1 MAILCPNCYKQY
13 DVTLFQF
20 GQSLECECGTVFNP
34 FETTPMEIPIDGVLD
49 LHTFKPNEIKDLV
62 REYVK
67 TCMERGIF
75 RIRIVHGKGTGT
87 LFRTVHS
94 ILKKMPEVDSFEMA
108 GQDEGGWGVTIVRVK
123 EPENK

>member
-1 MAILCPNCYKQY
+1 MN
-13 DVTLFQF
+13 
-20 GQSLECECGTVFNP
+20 
-34 FETTPMEIPIDGVLD
+34 GVLD